1 MGFKIHENSLVNQ
14 TTFQMLRE
22 VPQVEKGQ
30 KFRNPPMDFREMATN
45 SKG

>member
-22 VPQVEKGQ
+22 VPQVEKWQ
-30 KFRNPPMDFREMATN
+30 KFPDPTVDFRAMATN
-45 SKG
+45 NKG